1 MFEHLTGLKINFHK
15 SEVYCFGESVQKQDE
30 YAKMFSCQRGQI
42 PFKYL
47 GIPIKDKRL
56 CNSDWKYIEDRV
68 EKKMSGWKGS
78 LLSMGD
84 RLILVETCLSNA
96 PSYMMSLLRI
106 PKGVKKKLDFFRARL
121 LWQEDKGKKKYHL
134 VNWDE
139 ICQPKD
145 QGGLGVT
152 DLDVKNISLL
162 CKWLWKLEN
171 EEGDWQEV
179 IRSKYVK
186 KRFVSCL

>member
-1 MFEHLTGLKINFHK
+1 M
-15 SEVYCFGESVQKQDE
+15 
-30 YAKMFSCQRGQI
+30 
-42 PFKYL
+42 

-84 RLILVETCLSNA
+84 RLILVETCLSNV

-139 ICQPKD
+139 KI
-145 QGGLGVT
+145 GRAHV
-152 DLDVKNISLL
+152 
-162 CKWLWKLEN
+162 
-171 EEGDWQEV
+171 
-179 IRSKYVK
+179 
-186 KRFVSCL
+186 